1 VTVDVGADVGA
12 DAGADVRGRD
22 PGRCP
27 RLLYVIGTYPSLTT
41 TFIDREIEALQRRGV
56 EVQVISL
63 RRPDHPLS
71 PAQRRAQR
79 EVRYVLPVRVGALV
93 AGQFAAVCR
102 TPWRYLRSLAYLL
115 TRPHPSTRARWRTA
129 LHVAMAVHVN
139 RMVATG
145 PPVDHVHAHFVDR
158 AATVA
163 MVVSRLSGL
172 PYSATAHAK
181 DIYVE
186 PVLLPEKLTGARFV
200 ATCTRYNAT
209 HLTAIGGG
217 AADIRCVHHGIDAA
231 AYTPAV
237 RERAAPAARPLLLAV
252 AQLREKKGLGDLLD
266 AVAELR
272 DRGYRFRC
280 EIVGEGPLRATLER
294 HIVRRSLGDVVTL
307 AGALPHPAVVER
319 YRRATVFTLPCVTA
333 EDGDRDGIPNVILEA
348 MAMELPVVA
357 TRHSGIPEVVEH
369 GTNGLLVEP
378 HDVPGLAD
386 ALARVLDDPRWA
398 AELGRRGRGTV
409 LRGFDLDVNAARLL
423 EGFAA
428 PREQETIGG

>member
-1 VTVDVGADVGA
+1 VTVDASAAVEEV
-12 DAGADVRGRD
+12 DAGRRL
-22 PGRCP
+22 

-41 TFIDREIEALQRRGV
+41 TFIDREIEALRRRGV
-56 EVQVISL
+56 VVQVVSL

-79 EVRYVLPVRVGALV
+79 EVRYVLPVGGRELL
-93 AGQFAAVCR
+93 AGQLSAVFR
-102 TPWRYLRSLAYLL
+102 TPWRYLRTLAFLL
-115 TRPHPSTRARWRTA
+115 TRPHPSGRARWRTV
-129 LHVAMAVHVN
+129 LHVGMAVQVA

-163 MVVSRLSGL
+163 MVVSRLTGL
-172 PYSATAHAK
+172 PYSATAHAR

-186 PVLLPEKLTGARFV
+186 PVLLREKLAGARFV

-209 HLTAIGGG
+209 HLTAIVGH
-217 AADIRCVHHGIDAA
+217 AADVRCVHHGIDAA
-231 AYTPAV
+231 AHTPASGGPTT
-237 RERAAPAARPLLLAV
+237 RAGPPLLLAV

-266 AVAELR
+266 AVAQLR

-294 HIVRRSLGDVVTL
+294 HIEERSLDDVVTL
-307 AGALPHPAVVER
+307 TGALPHPAVVER

-333 EDGDRDGIPNVILEA
+333 ADGDRDGIPNVILEA
-348 MAMELPVVA
+348 MATGLPVVA

-369 GTNGLLVEP
+369 GSSGLLVEP
-378 HDVPGLAD
+378 HDVTGLTD
-386 ALARVLDDPRWA
+386 ALARVLDDPRWG

-409 LRGFDLDVNAARLL
+409 LRDFDLEVSAGRLV
-423 EGFAA
+423 ESFAGA
-428 PREQETIGG
+428 REQEMIGG